1 MDLKGVSSWYLC
13 EFKCLSYFGR
23 KSELFKSWKMIFGNF
38 YMFYPF
44 PVFFEVLSI
53 LTAVVGSTWLI
64 KLRMAARTW
73 QSARMICC
81 SNLRAADLTLAWK
94 GKENIQKLQNWQNLT
109 QILFI
114 WAYSFSLNN
123 NVHNETE
130 LFIKYYFLFWYC
142 SWLFSTNSLPYFDLN
157 CSLSQKNA

>member
-1 MDLKGVSSWYLC
+1 MDLKDACVNSNVYLILTENLNFSNPGKWFLKTFVALPISC
-13 EFKCLSYFGR
+13 FFK
-23 KSELFKSWKMIFGNF
+23 
-38 YMFYPF
+38 
-44 PVFFEVLSI
+44 VLSI